1 MLFISQNTAVDLWV
15 LKIVIIIVKYVYLL
29 LIALR
34 ITDLQLKTKASLLCD
49 MNFIITLLTVDKTR

>member
-34 ITDLQLKTKASLLCD
+34 ITGLQLKTKASLLCD